1 MFSRPV
7 GKRKRTTE
15 SSPYYSSITVNKTS
29 AIAENKEKDPNNLVS
44 LLAGFE
50 KDINQQ
56 EDECTDFDSINKTE
70 TSMDD
75 DTKVYSC
82 DDPPMS
88 VPDIVMEQQH
98 LALF

>member
-1 MFSRPV
+1 
-7 GKRKRTTE
+7 
-15 SSPYYSSITVNKTS
+15 
-29 AIAENKEKDPNNLVS
+29 
-44 LLAGFE
+44 
-50 KDINQQ
+50 
-56 EDECTDFDSINKTE
+56 
-70 TSMDD
+70 MDD